1 MIRFTNEEF
10 TQLITYMSGQ
20 YGIDLSKKKILAECR
35 MNGELEKRGN
45 ISMGEYMRQMEMDRT
60 KQLESILLNR
70 LTTNYTYFMREP
82 KHFDFLREKILPNI
96 KPEWGRISY
105 QIWCAGCSSGEECYT
120 LAMLLQDYKDQG
132 GWLPSFS
139 IVGTDISEQAL
150 AAAQKGRYPVRELE
164 NIPALWQQKYLS
176 MDEAGTSF
184 DIGRAIREKVR
195 FQRMN
200 LLKPSVGLGQYDLV
214 LCRNVMIYFNEE
226 SRKKLIEKLYR
237 ALKPGG
243 YLFVGH
249 TELLPRNH
257 ELFEYVCPAVYRK

>member
-1 MIRFTNEEF
+1 MISLSEADFHRMYVYI
-10 TQLITYMSGQ
+10 QKH
-20 YGIDLSKKKILAECR
+20 YGIDLSKKKQLIVSRLSNTLA
-35 MNGELEKRGN
+35 K
-45 ISMGEYMRQMEMDRT
+45 MGYTDFTRYVDDLVSSRRPEMVTDM
-60 KQLESILLNR
+60 LNK

-82 KHFDFLREKILPNI
+82 KHFDFLRENILSNLT
-96 KPEWGRISY
+96 PEWGRLSY
-105 QIWCAGCSSGEECYT
+105 QIWCAGCSSGEECYS
-120 LAMLLQDYKDQG
+120 LAMILQDYKDQG
-132 GWLPSFS
+132 RWLPPFS

-150 AAAQKGRYPVRELE
+150 AVARNGRYPARELE
-164 NIPALWQQKYLS
+164 NVPVLWQQKYLA
-176 MDEAGTSF
+176 MDESGNSF
-184 DIGRAIREKVR
+184 EIGHAIREKVR
-195 FQRMN
+195 FQHMN

-226 SRKKLIEKLYR
+226 SRKKLIDKLYR

>member
-96 KPEWGRISY
+96 KPE
-105 QIWCAGCSSGEECYT
+105 
-120 LAMLLQDYKDQG
+120 
-132 GWLPSFS
+132 
-139 IVGTDISEQAL
+139 
-150 AAAQKGRYPVRELE
+150 
-164 NIPALWQQKYLS
+164 
-176 MDEAGTSF
+176 
-184 DIGRAIREKVR
+184 
-195 FQRMN
+195 
-200 LLKPSVGLGQYDLV
+200 
-214 LCRNVMIYFNEE
+214 
-226 SRKKLIEKLYR
+226 
-237 ALKPGG
+237 
-243 YLFVGH
+243 
-249 TELLPRNH
+249 
-257 ELFEYVCPAVYRK
+257 

>member
-10 TQLITYMSGQ
+10 TQLTTYMSSQ

-45 ISMGEYMRQMEMDRT
+45 ISMGEYMRQMAEDRT
-60 KQLESILLNR
+60 KQLEAILLNR

-82 KHFDFLREKILPNI
+82 KHFDFLRENILSNLT
-96 KPEWGRISY
+96 PEWGRLSY
-105 QIWCAGCSSGEECYT
+105 QIWCAGCSSGEECYS
-120 LAMLLQDYKDQG
+120 LAMILQDYKDQG
-132 GWLPSFS
+132 RWLPPFS
-139 IVGTDISEQAL
+139 IVGTHISEQAL
-150 AAAQKGRYPVRELE
+150 AVARNGRYPARELE
-164 NIPALWQQKYLS
+164 NVPVLWQQKYLA
-176 MDEAGTSF
+176 MDESGNSF
-184 DIGRAIREKVR
+184 EIGHAIREKVR
-195 FQRMN
+195 FQHMN

-226 SRKKLIEKLYR
+226 SRKKLIDKLYR

>member
-96 KPEWGRISY
+96 KPEWGAYRIR
-105 QIWCAGCSSGEECYT
+105 SG
-120 LAMLLQDYKDQG
+120 
-132 GWLPSFS
+132 
-139 IVGTDISEQAL
+139 AL
-150 AAAQKGRYPVRELE
+150 AAPAAKSATRWRCFCRTIRIRAGGSHPSPLWERIFRSRRWPWPEGEIPGPGAGEYSGIVAAEISIHGR
-164 NIPALWQQKYLS
+164 
-176 MDEAGTSF
+176 
-184 DIGRAIREKVR
+184 
-195 FQRMN
+195 
-200 LLKPSVGLGQYDLV
+200 
-214 LCRNVMIYFNEE
+214 
-226 SRKKLIEKLYR
+226 
-237 ALKPGG
+237 GG
-243 YLFVGH
+243 NFV
-249 TELLPRNH
+249 
-257 ELFEYVCPAVYRK
+257 

>member
-150 AAAQKGRYPVRELE
+150 AVAQKGRYPVRELE

-214 LCRNVMIYFNEE
+214 LCRNVMIYFNE
-226 SRKKLIEKLYR
+226 
-237 ALKPGG
+237 
-243 YLFVGH
+243 
-249 TELLPRNH
+249 
-257 ELFEYVCPAVYRK
+257 